1 MKKINLAKQMLL
13 STLLVFLCASNV
25 QAYDKLTTTGGTYQ
39 LVTTDNVSELTD
51 GDVVIYASRLKDTNN
66 DWYLTIMGE
75 PDAKNEMFT
84 YYLTPTKLA
93 DADNT

>member
-39 LVTTDNVSELTD
+39 LITTANVNELKD
-51 GDVVIYASRLKDTNN
+51 GDIVIYAAMYQNTSAEN
-66 DWYLTIMGE
+66 DWYLSIMGE
-75 PDAKNEMFT
+75 PD
-84 YYLTPTKLA
+84 
-93 DADNT
+93 DAVPMKQL